1 METLFEKVFV
11 ETPVDT
17 DQDGQ
22 YDLIAVYI
30 KRPLLNEKV
39 PAMFVANPYMLHCN
53 EDWYD
58 LYDVNSDI
66 KAYPTQNITE
76 EQVTF
81 HGKDLPNYPKEKAL
95 KEVREN
101 PVEEP
106 DPSQYECISDLY
118 PHLIERGYATVFSG
132 GLGTKGSQGL
142 TLTGSQ
148 EEILAFKSVID
159 WLNGRARAFTDLT
172 RTVEIKAHWCTGNV
186 AMSARSYLG
195 TMCIGVAAT
204 GVEGLKT
211 ILPEAGISN
220 WYEYY
225 RHNGLTLPAMD
236 WQGDDIDILAK
247 YCFSRALDA
256 EDFKTIQP
264 LFEKSQK
271 MLQEGADRESGNYNQ
286 FWDERNYLKHADQIK
301 ASVFILQGLNDWNV
315 KPDQGI
321 RLYEKLQALGK
332 ERMMLL
338 HQGQHIYTYHLE
350 NSPTL
355 SLIDR
360 WLDYYLK
367 GIDTGIQKE
376 ARIHIESNVDQSVW
390 MKENAWPPCFYK
402 SYHVENQGIQSFMDD
417 LSLTCYD
424 REKKN
429 TKDWLDELVLN
440 KNQHSLSFDLETL
453 SKQSRFAGRAKISF
467 KARIHA
473 KTAILSAMIVEKG
486 HQKRLTDELEG
497 DENVSFTFKQ
507 EKEASDYYV
516 ITRGW
521 MNAQNR
527 KNNYSKEEID
537 PDAWYSYSFEFVSND
552 YTISQGHTLSLILY
566 GMDVD
571 QTQLPYQKTKIEIDA
586 DSIVLECPINKKPID

>member
-17 DQDGQ
+17 DCDGQ

-58 LYDVNSDI
+58 LYDVNADI

-76 EQVTF
+76 EQITF
-81 HGKDLPNYPKEKAL
+81 IPKDLPNYPKKQAL
-95 KEVREN
+95 KEVQEN
-101 PVEEP
+101 PMDEP
-106 DPSQYECISDLY
+106 DPSEYECISDLY
-118 PHLIERGYATVFSG
+118 AHLIERGYAAVFSG
-132 GLGTKGSQGL
+132 GLGTKGSQGI
-142 TLTGSQ
+142 TLTGSH

-159 WLNGRARAFTDLT
+159 WLNGRARAFTDLE
-172 RTVEIKAHWCTGNV
+172 RNIEIKAHWCTGSV

-225 RHNGLTLPAMD
+225 RHNGLCLPAMD

-247 YCFSRALDA
+247 YCFSRALDL
-256 EDFKTIQP
+256 EDFKRIQP
-264 LFEKSQK
+264 IFEQSQRK
-271 MLQEGADRESGNYNQ
+271 LQEGADRESGNYNQ

-321 RLYEKLQALGK
+321 RLFEKLQELNK
-332 ERMMLL
+332 DRMMLL

-350 NSPTL
+350 GSPTL

-367 GIDTGIQKE
+367 EIDTGIQNE
-376 ARIHIESNVDQSVW
+376 ARIHIESNVDQKDW
-390 MKENAWPPCFYK
+390 MKENVWPPCSFK
-402 SYHVENQGIQSFMDD
+402 SYQMENQGIQSFMDD

-424 REKKN
+424 RKKKN
-429 TKDWLDELVLN
+429 TQDWLNELVLK
-440 KNQHSLSFDLETL
+440 KNGYSLSFNLETL
-453 SKQSRFAGRAKISF
+453 KKECRFAGRAKVSF
-467 KARIHA
+467 KARIQA
-473 KTAILSAMIVEKG
+473 PTAILSAMIVEKG
-486 HQKRLTDELEG
+486 KQKRLTDILDG
-497 DENVSFTFKQ
+497 NENISFTFKEEQ
-507 EKEASDYYV
+507 EESDYYV

-527 KNNYSKEEID
+527 TNNYSKEAID
-537 PDAWYSYSFEFVSND
+537 PETWYSYSFEFVSND
-552 YTISQGHTLSLILY
+552 YTIREGNTLSLILY

-571 QTQLPYQKTKIEIDA
+571 QTQLPYQKTKIEIDTE
-586 DSIVLECPINKKPID
+586 SILLECPIQ

>member
-17 DQDGQ
+17 DCDGQ

-30 KRPLLNEKV
+30 KRPRLDEKV

-58 LYDVNSDI
+58 LYDVNADI
-66 KAYPTQNITE
+66 KAYPSQNITE
-76 EQVTF
+76 EQIRFVP
-81 HGKDLPNYPKEKAL
+81 KDLPKYPKQNAL
-95 KEVREN
+95 KEVKEN
-101 PVEEP
+101 PMEEP

-118 PHLIERGYATVFSG
+118 AHLIERGYAAVFSG
-132 GLGTKGSQGL
+132 GLGTKGSQGI

-148 EEILAFKSVID
+148 EEIFAFKSVID
-159 WLNGRARAFTDLT
+159 WLNGRARAFTDFS
-172 RTVEIKAHWCTGNV
+172 RTVEIKAHWCTGSV

-225 RHNGLTLPAMD
+225 RHNGLCLPAMD

-247 YCFSRALDA
+247 YCFSRALDP

-264 LFEKSQK
+264 IFEQSQK
-271 MLQEGADRESGNYNQ
+271 ELQAGADRESGNYNQ

-301 ASVFILQGLNDWNV
+301 AAVFILQGLNDWNV

-321 RLYEKLQALGK
+321 RLFEKLQELNK

-350 NSPTL
+350 GSPTL

-376 ARIHIESNVDQSVW
+376 ARIYIESNVDQKQW
-390 MKENAWPPCFYK
+390 MKENVWPPRQCKTYTI
-402 SYHVENQGIQSFMDD
+402 ENQGIQSFMDD
-417 LSLTCYD
+417 LSLSCYD

-429 TKDWLDELVLN
+429 TQDWLDELVLKEN
-440 KNQHSLSFDLETL
+440 AYSLSFDLEELEKDT
-453 SKQSRFAGRAKISF
+453 RFAGRAKVRF

-473 KTAILSAMIVEKG
+473 PTAILSAMFVEKG
-486 HQKRLTDELEG
+486 KQKRLTDLLDG

-507 EKEASDYYV
+507 EQEESDYYV

-527 KNNYSKEEID
+527 TNNYSKEAID
-537 PDAWYSYSFEFVSND
+537 PDTWYSYSFEFVSND
-552 YTISQGHTLSLILY
+552 YTIRKGNTLSLILY

-571 QTQLPYQKTKIEIDA
+571 QTQLPYQKTKIEIDTE
-586 DSIVLECPINKKPID
+586 SICIECPIE

>member
-17 DQDGQ
+17 DCDGQ

-58 LYDVNSDI
+58 LYDVNADI

-76 EQVTF
+76 EQITF
-81 HGKDLPNYPKEKAL
+81 IPKDLPNYPKKKAL
-95 KEVREN
+95 KEVHEN
-101 PVEEP
+101 PMDEP
-106 DPSQYECISDLY
+106 NPSEYECISDLY
-118 PHLIERGYATVFSG
+118 AHLIERGYAAVFSG
-132 GLGTKGSQGL
+132 GLGTKGSQGI
-142 TLTGSQ
+142 TLTGSH

-159 WLNGRARAFTDLT
+159 WLNGRARAFTDLE
-172 RTVEIKAHWCTGNV
+172 RNIEIKAHWCTGSV

-225 RHNGLTLPAMD
+225 RHNGLCLPAMD

-247 YCFSRALDA
+247 YCFSRALDL
-256 EDFKTIQP
+256 EDFKRIQP
-264 LFEKSQK
+264 IFEQSQK
-271 MLQEGADRESGNYNQ
+271 RLQEGADRESGNYNQ

-321 RLYEKLQALGK
+321 RLFEKLQELNK
-332 ERMMLL
+332 DRMMLL

-350 NSPTL
+350 GSPTL

-367 GIDTGIQKE
+367 EIDTGIQNE
-376 ARIHIESNVDQSVW
+376 ARIHIESNVDQKDW
-390 MKENAWPPCFYK
+390 MKENVWPPCSFK
-402 SYHVENQGIQSFMDD
+402 SYQMENQGIQSFMDD
-417 LSLTCYD
+417 LTLTCYD
-424 REKKN
+424 RKKKN
-429 TKDWLDELVLN
+429 TQDWLNELVLK
-440 KNQHSLSFDLETL
+440 KNGYSLSFDLETL
-453 SKQSRFAGRAKISF
+453 KKECRFAGRAKVSF
-467 KARIHA
+467 KARIQA
-473 KTAILSAMIVEKG
+473 PTAILSAMIVEKG
-486 HQKRLTDELEG
+486 KQKRLTDILDG
-497 DENVSFTFKQ
+497 NENVSFTFKEEQ
-507 EKEASDYYV
+507 EESDYYV

-527 KNNYSKEEID
+527 TNNYSKEAID
-537 PDAWYSYSFEFVSND
+537 PETWYSYSFEFVSND
-552 YTISQGHTLSLILY
+552 YTIRKGNTLSLILY

-571 QTQLPYQKTKIEIDA
+571 QTQLPYQKTKIEIDTA
-586 DSIVLECPINKKPID
+586 SILLECPIQ

>member
-17 DQDGQ
+17 DCDGQ

-58 LYDVNSDI
+58 LYDVNADI

-76 EQVTF
+76 EQITF
-81 HGKDLPNYPKEKAL
+81 IPKDLPNYPKKQAL
-95 KEVREN
+95 KEVQEN
-101 PVEEP
+101 PMDEP
-106 DPSQYECISDLY
+106 DPSEYECISDLY
-118 PHLIERGYATVFSG
+118 AHLIERGYAAVFSG
-132 GLGTKGSQGL
+132 GLGTKGSQGI
-142 TLTGSQ
+142 TLTGSH

-159 WLNGRARAFTDLT
+159 WLNGRARAFTDLE
-172 RTVEIKAHWCTGNV
+172 RNIEIKAHWCTGSV

-225 RHNGLTLPAMD
+225 RHNGLCLPAMD

-247 YCFSRALDA
+247 YCFSRALDL
-256 EDFKTIQP
+256 EDFKRIQP
-264 LFEKSQK
+264 IFEQSQRR
-271 MLQEGADRESGNYNQ
+271 LQEGADRESGNYNQ

-321 RLYEKLQALGK
+321 RLFEKLQELNK
-332 ERMMLL
+332 DRMMLL

-350 NSPTL
+350 GSPTL

-367 GIDTGIQKE
+367 EIDTGIQNE
-376 ARIHIESNVDQSVW
+376 ARIHIESNVDQKDW
-390 MKENAWPPCFYK
+390 MKENVWPPCSFK
-402 SYHVENQGIQSFMDD
+402 SYQMENQGIQSFMDD

-424 REKKN
+424 RKKKN
-429 TKDWLDELVLN
+429 TQDWLNELVLK
-440 KNQHSLSFDLETL
+440 KNGYSLSFNLETL
-453 SKQSRFAGRAKISF
+453 KKECRFAGRAKVSF
-467 KARIHA
+467 KARIQA
-473 KTAILSAMIVEKG
+473 PTAILSAMIVEKG
-486 HQKRLTDELEG
+486 KQKRLTDILDG
-497 DENVSFTFKQ
+497 NENISFTFKEEQ
-507 EKEASDYYV
+507 EESDYYV

-527 KNNYSKEEID
+527 TNNFSKEAID
-537 PDAWYSYSFEFVSND
+537 PETWYSYSFEFVSND
-552 YTISQGHTLSLILY
+552 YTIRKGNTLSLILY

-571 QTQLPYQKTKIEIDA
+571 QTQLPYQKTKIEIDTE
-586 DSIVLECPINKKPID
+586 SILLECPIQ